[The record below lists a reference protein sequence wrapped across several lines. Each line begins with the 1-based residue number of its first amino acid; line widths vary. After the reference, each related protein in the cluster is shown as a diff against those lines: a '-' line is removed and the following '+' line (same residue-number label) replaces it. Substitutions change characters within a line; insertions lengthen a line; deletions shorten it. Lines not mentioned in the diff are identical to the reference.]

1 MPPFARMSYAKSKDF
16 KKAMRFLFKG
26 LKAYRVAVAISLF
39 LAAAGTVISIMGP
52 YILNYMME
60 EVLRIPMNF
69 DQITKYG
76 IMLAAM
82 YAFAFG
88 FNYLQNFIMAKVAAK
103 ISQRYRSD
111 ITKKINQLPLSYFDH
126 NTYGDLLSRMTND
139 VDLIGQTLNNSLPNL
154 ITSATMIIGIPI
166 MMFTISWE
174 LTLFSLIEI
183 PLALGLISIIVKFS
197 QKYFIKQQDFLGQIN
212 GHIEEIYSA
221 HNVVKAFNGEEKAIN
236 EFDQINRKLKYTA
249 RRSQFLSALMMPS
262 INFIGNLV
270 YAGICIFGAWL
281 AIKDNDLLFVT
292 SIITFTTYI
301 KLFNQPITQLGTIFS
316 SLQSSAAASERVME
330 FLSEPN
336 QPNDVDNKTI
346 SKIKGKV
353 EFKNVSFG
361 YDKDKTIIHN
371 FSFTAMPG
379 QKIAIVGPTGAGK
392 TTLVNLLMR
401 FYEIDSGEIL
411 VDGVN
416 IHDMTRSYARNLF
429 GMVLQDTWLFEGTIR
444 DNLKFG
450 NPNAT
455 DKEMIEAC
463 KMANVHHFITTLPGN
478 YDMVLKEDSLVSQGQ
493 KQLLTIARAMIQNSP
508 MLILDEAT
516 SSVDTRTEVLIQSAM
531 DRLTKGRTSFVIA
544 HRLSTIRNA
553 DQIIVMANGE
563 VVEHGKHDELLAK
576 GGFYA
581 SLYASQFDEN
591 QQAKE

>member
-1 MPPFARMSYAKSKDF
+1 MIAMMIEVPESHITTLDETSVFELRKLNLQDEQRYKKIQGEKDLCYYRLSGDNTQIETSYYIGINWIVEKHIPIYIRPKLNTQQCEIDYLSMLMEALEETENVYHLDGLLTIDFNKPAISISQREDILSPFLIVQYLQILKIIVR
-16 KKAMRFLFKG
+16 KG
-26 LKAYRVAVAISLF
+26 LKKAY
-39 LAAAGTVISIMGP
+39 
-52 YILNYMME
+52 Y
-60 EVLRIPMNF
+60 LRQ
-69 DQITKYG
+69 D
-76 IMLAAM
+76 
-82 YAFAFG
+82 
-88 FNYLQNFIMAKVAAK
+88 
-103 ISQRYRSD
+103 
-111 ITKKINQLPLSYFDH
+111 
-126 NTYGDLLSRMTND
+126 
-139 VDLIGQTLNNSLPNL
+139 NL
-154 ITSATMIIGIPI
+154 
-166 MMFTISWE
+166 
-174 LTLFSLIEI
+174 
-183 PLALGLISIIVKFS
+183 
-197 QKYFIKQQDFLGQIN
+197 D
-212 GHIEEIYSA
+212 
-221 HNVVKAFNGEEKAIN
+221 
-236 EFDQINRKLKYTA
+236 
-249 RRSQFLSALMMPS
+249 
-262 INFIGNLV
+262 
-270 YAGICIFGAWL
+270 
-281 AIKDNDLLFVT
+281 
-292 SIITFTTYI
+292 
-301 KLFNQPITQLGTIFS
+301 
-316 SLQSSAAASERVME
+316 
-330 FLSEPN
+330 
-336 QPNDVDNKTI
+336 

-371 FSFTAMPG
+371 FSFTALPG

>member
-1 MPPFARMSYAKSKDF
+1 
-16 KKAMRFLFKG
+16 
-26 LKAYRVAVAISLF
+26 
-39 LAAAGTVISIMGP
+39 
-52 YILNYMME
+52 
-60 EVLRIPMNF
+60 
-69 DQITKYG
+69 
-76 IMLAAM
+76 
-82 YAFAFG
+82 
-88 FNYLQNFIMAKVAAK
+88 
-103 ISQRYRSD
+103 
-111 ITKKINQLPLSYFDH
+111 
-126 NTYGDLLSRMTND
+126 
-139 VDLIGQTLNNSLPNL
+139 
-154 ITSATMIIGIPI
+154 

-249 RRSQFLSALMMPS
+249 RKSQFLSALMMPS

-301 KLFNQPITQLGTIFS
+301 KLFNQPISQLGTIFS

-371 FSFTAMPG
+371 FSFTALPG